1 MEQALLDKYRDINVD
16 FDDWYEGVYVWFLEH
31 CREVGV
37 EVHTRNGS
45 RAFDITWSGFWSQG
59 DGAAFGGS
67 VDDLEKA
74 IPDLASRFPITYKY
88 VSELKG
94 WFRFDWEAGR
104 GNYIRTN
111 SFEIEDIGLYLPE
124 GDEHPFAEIWSEQ
137 MNAEIEVIE
146 AELGELAND
155 LCDTL
160 YKALRDEYDALTED
174 VAVWETIVANDLHLE
189 EEVA

>member
-16 FDDWYEGVYVWFLEH
+16 FDDWYESVYVWFLEH

-45 RAFDITWSGFWSQG
+45 STAFAITWSGFWSQG

-67 VDDLEKA
+67 VFDLEKA
-74 IPDLASRFPITYKY
+74 IVDLAIRFPITYKY

-94 WFRFDWEAGR
+94 WYRFNWSVGR
-104 GNYIRTN
+104 WNNIE
-111 SFEIEDIGLYLPE
+111 SHMLEIEDIALYLPE

-137 MNAEIEVIE
+137 MQGELEIIE
-146 AELGELAND
+146 AELGDLAEN

-160 YKALRDEYDALTED
+160 YKALRDVHRRYHRRCSRMG
-174 VAVWETIVANDLHLE
+174 NNRS
-189 EEVA
+189 